1 LIPQDHR
8 SSTPVADY
16 AALQPVNPS
25 LDLDASQLTTSDIT
39 EEDEVITFT
48 ISEQELEDFFQGK
61 NGEWWK

>member
-1 LIPQDHR
+1 MPQDHR
-8 SSTPVADY
+8 SSTPVNEY
-16 AALQPVNPS
+16 AALHPSDPS

-39 EEDEVITFT
+39 EEEEVMTFT